1 MSYAYIIAPSDG
13 YVSKKSVQ
21 PGQLVN
27 PGQILLS
34 IVNDRLLW
42 VSANFKETQIEKMK
56 TGQGVEITVDAYP
69 DYKFKG
75 KVESFQAA
83 TGSKFSLLPA
93 DNATGNFVKVVQRIP
108 VRITILNDPNNQ
120 PELRAGMSVKV
131 AVKVK

>member
-1 MSYAYIIAPSDG
+1 
-13 YVSKKSVQ
+13 
-21 PGQLVN
+21 
-27 PGQILLS
+27 
-34 IVNDRLLW
+34 
-42 VSANFKETQIEKMK
+42 MK